1 MSMFA
6 YGGKSFPVN
15 PASFTIEHR
24 RAHIRTPLPNGGELF
39 EDMGLGPRVVT
50 GTGMLYGDD
59 LSGQYEALKAD
70 FLTAGK
76 AQLTVAGLAG
86 FPAWCTRLAVT
97 GQPDPDT
104 LTFAFE
110 FVEDLES

>member
-1 MSMFA
+1 M
-6 YGGKSFPVN
+6 PV
-15 PASFTIEHR
+15 
-24 RAHIRTPLPNGGELF
+24 
-39 EDMGLGPRVVT
+39 
-50 GTGMLYGDD
+50 
-59 LSGQYEALKAD
+59 
-70 FLTAGK
+70 FLTADK